1 MLLDSEI
8 TRIASGV
15 GLLVSSDG
23 IASVTDV
30 VFDEN
35 GTAGVAVINGTLR
48 MIRGKVVNTTGG
60 VGVLVQ
66 SDLEGV
72 SDVFIEDSTIAR
84 NSYTGFWLNGGGG
97 STTIVG
103 ATFRDNAVGIEETT
117 GWITGHGIH
126 VECYGINYW
135 ESCPVQ
141 RVSATDLVL
150 TQNRFSRTSP
160 QGSNLLT
167 DKPKLV
173 SGGPYVHVFLDGSNA
188 TLTGNSYVG
197 GTVDVHQQKCS
208 HTTPVDLSKDG
219 AIRNNLCPQWDNQS
233 RSVWFSFIFED
244 GAIAP

>member
-84 NSYTGFWLNGGGG
+84 NSYTGFWLNGGGE
-97 STTIVG
+97 
-103 ATFRDNAVGIEETT
+103 AR
-117 GWITGHGIH
+117 
-126 VECYGINYW
+126 
-135 ESCPVQ
+135 Q
-141 RVSATDLVL
+141 L
-150 TQNRFSRTSP
+150 
-160 QGSNLLT
+160 
-167 DKPKLV
+167 
-173 SGGPYVHVFLDGSNA
+173 
-188 TLTGNSYVG
+188 
-197 GTVDVHQQKCS
+197 
-208 HTTPVDLSKDG
+208 
-219 AIRNNLCPQWDNQS
+219 
-233 RSVWFSFIFED
+233 
-244 GAIAP
+244 